1 MHHENAAATVLC
13 PLLQELSRWTTGFP
27 EKIRLVD
34 VSLFEAKGLVETDTG
49 DQPKAD
55 ALGTLLREI

>member
-1 MHHENAAATVLC
+1 VLC

-27 EKIRLVD
+27 EKIGLVD
-34 VSLFEAKGLVETDTG
+34 VSLFERKGLVEEEIG

-55 ALGTLLREI
+55 ALGTLLGEK